1 MSQQFLGEVR
11 MMSFNF
17 APKGWA
23 PCNGQLLPINQNQA
37 LFALLGTMYGGNG
50 QTNFALPN
58 LQGRVPIHVGGSYTT
73 QGQMIGEPA
82 HTVSVA
88 EMPAHMHSLIANSTP
103 APQQD
108 GNLPA
113 NNKRVA
119 ASTAQNLYG
128 PATSLVA
135 MNTNDIGFAGGAQPH
150 ENMQPYTSVTFCIAL
165 IGIFPSRN

>member
-1 MSQQFLGEVR
+1 MAEPFLGEVR

-17 APKGWA
+17 PPKGWA

-58 LQGRVPIHVGGSYTT
+58 LQGRVPIHVGGGYT
-73 QGQMIGEPA
+73 QGQALGEAQHTLTVGEIPA
-82 HTVSVA
+82 HVHMLVA
-88 EMPAHMHSLIANSTP
+88 DSTP
-103 APQQD
+103 ASQQD

-113 NNKRVA
+113 NNKRMA

-128 PATSLVA
+128 PPTSLTA
-135 MNTNDIGFAGGAQPH
+135 MNTNDIGFTGGTQAH
-150 ENMQPYTSVTFCIAL
+150 DNTQPYLTIAFCIAL
-165 IGIFPSRN
+165 QGIFPSRN